1 MAEVVK
7 TIENVD
13 ELFSQ
18 IVVNGETHESDRYV
32 PRTLPAS
39 FTSSRQSAVN
49 NPQSS
54 LNQNQP
60 VEPVQGEDVYA
71 VELNS
76 VLHDFDDRELAIEL
90 QEEAT
95 ARSNADT
102 SLRNDLDAEILA
114 RGNAD
119 ESLQEAV
126 NANTSDI
133 SDIEA
138 KIPAQ
143 ASAQNQ
149 LADKAFVNSS
159 IATNTANFLGTYTSL
174 ADIEAIPNP
183 TNNDYA
189 FLEETDSSGNVKY
202 ARYKYSAE
210 DDEWLFEYYLNNSSF
225 TAEQWATIN
234 SGLTATSV
242 SDAIEELD
250 VPSAG
255 GTGQYVESISEVD
268 GKIIPVVK
276 NLPSLGGSSYII
288 SANTT
293 ITGAVLQAG
302 DVINLYFTQ
311 DIAGTSVD
319 HTLVLNYNTVDYD
332 VKVMKDGSLV
342 AFEAETITGNYNF
355 IQAGFPVSFMF
366 DGTDF
371 IVVENPV
378 VLNID
383 GYNIT
388 ANGEVLRRKIVY
400 TGSGSNTIKA
410 RGYTEIHVRATHDIT
425 LDFDSTE
432 GAVVDVYNHTDATI
446 GASITYY
453 QTASASENIQPRLE
467 TKTTFVYTNA
477 HGWLLI
483 SISNAIW
490 N

>member
-1 MAEVVK
+1 MAEIVK

-13 ELFSQ
+13 ELFAQ
-18 IVVNGETHESDRYV
+18 IEVNGQTFVSERYV
-32 PRTLPAS
+32 PHTEYTPRRENNTDLHSTTPVTQQAP
-39 FTSSRQSAVN
+39 SA
-49 NPQSS
+49 
-54 LNQNQP
+54 
-60 VEPVQGEDVYA
+60 PVQGEDVYA
-71 VELNS
+71 VELNN
-76 VLHDFDDRELAIEL
+76 VLHDFDDRELAVEL

-102 SLRNDLDAEILA
+102 ALRNDLDAEILA

-133 SDIEA
+133 NDIEG

-174 ADIEAIPNP
+174 SDIEAIPNP

-189 FLEETDSSGNVKY
+189 FLEETDSQGNIRY
-202 ARYKYSAE
+202 SRYKYSAE

-234 SGLTATSV
+234 SGLTSTSV

-268 GKIIPVVK
+268 GKIVPVVK
-276 NLPSLGGSSYII
+276 NLPSSGGSSYILT
-288 SANTT
+288 SGTT
-293 ITGAVLQAG
+293 ITGSVLQAG
-302 DVINLYFTQ
+302 DVINLCFQ
-311 DIAGTSVD
+311 SDIAGTSVD
-319 HTLVLNYNTVDYD
+319 HTLVINYNTVDYN
-332 VKVMKDGSLV
+332 VKVYKNGSLV
-342 AFEAETITGNYNF
+342 AFEAETVTGNYKF
-355 IQAGFPVSFMF
+355 VQSGTQLSLMF

-371 IVVENPV
+371 IVVGNPV
-378 VLNID
+378 VLNIG
-383 GYNIT
+383 GYDFT
-388 ANGEVLRRKIVY
+388 ANGEVNKAKKVISTSGTTALDVYADTDVYINANGEVMLNAGGISGSVVTVYCNY
-400 TGSGSNTIKA
+400 TGSGVGVAYFTDPNTLAI
-410 RGYTEIHVRATHDIT
+410 YTPQ
-425 LDFDSTE
+425 E
-432 GAVVDVYNHTDATI
+432 G
-446 GASITYY
+446 
-453 QTASASENIQPRLE
+453 
-467 TKTTFVYTNA
+467 TKTTFLFNGS
-477 HGWLLI
+477 GWI
-483 SISNAIW
+483 MTEISNAIW

>member
-1 MAEVVK
+1 MAEIVK

-13 ELFSQ
+13 ELFAQ
-18 IVVNGETHESDRYV
+18 IEVNGETFVSERYV
-32 PRTLPAS
+32 PHTEYVPRRENSTDLHSTAPVPQQAP
-39 FTSSRQSAVN
+39 SA
-49 NPQSS
+49 
-54 LNQNQP
+54 
-60 VEPVQGEDVYA
+60 PVQGEDVYA
-71 VELNS
+71 VELNN
-76 VLHDFDDRELAIEL
+76 VLHDFDDRELAVEL

-95 ARSNADT
+95 TRSNADT
-102 SLRNDLDAEILA
+102 ALRNDLNAEISA
-114 RGNAD
+114 RENAVS
-119 ESLQEAV
+119 SLQDAV
-126 NANTSDI
+126 GTNTSNI
-133 SDIEA
+133 SNIEA
-138 KIPAQ
+138 KIPSQ
-143 ASAQNQ
+143 ASSQNQ
-149 LADKAFVNSS
+149 LADKSFVNSS

-174 ADIEAIPNP
+174 SDIEAIPNP

-189 FLEETDSSGNVKY
+189 FLEETDAQGNIRY
-202 ARYKYSAE
+202 SRYKYSAE

-234 SGLTATSV
+234 SGLTSTSV

-255 GTGQYVESISEVD
+255 GVGQYVESISEVD
-268 GKIIPVVK
+268 GKIVPVVK
-276 NLPSLGGSSYII
+276 NLPSSGGSSYILT
-288 SANTT
+288 SGTT
-293 ITGAVLQAG
+293 VTGSVLQAG
-302 DVINLYFTQ
+302 DVINLCFTQ

-319 HTLVLNYNTVDYD
+319 HTLVINYNTVDYN
-332 VKVMKDGSLV
+332 VKVMKNGSLV

-355 IQAGFPVSFMF
+355 IQANFPVSFMF

-388 ANGEVLRRKIVY
+388 ANGEVLRRKILY
-400 TGSGSNTIKA
+400 TSSGSDTIKA

-446 GASITYY
+446 GANITYY
-453 QTASASENIQPRLE
+453 RSASTSESVLPRLE
-467 TKTTFVYTNA
+467 TKTTFVYTSA

-483 SISNAIW
+483 GISNAIW